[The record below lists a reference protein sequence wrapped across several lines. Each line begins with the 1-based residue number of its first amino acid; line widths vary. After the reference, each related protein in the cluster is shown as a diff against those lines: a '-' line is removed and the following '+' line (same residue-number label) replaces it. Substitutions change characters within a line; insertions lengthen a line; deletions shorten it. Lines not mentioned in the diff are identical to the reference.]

1 MAQLGLDPEAVRAL
15 ARKLE
20 QDAGTIEQIRSA
32 LGGQLQ
38 NVVWTGRD
46 SEQFREQWSN
56 THAPALT
63 RVIEALRE
71 AGAKANSNAAAQEQ
85 TSASL

>member
-1 MAQLGLDPEAVRAL
+1 MAQLGMDPEAVRAL
-15 ARKLE
+15 AQKLE

-38 NVVWTGRD
+38 NVVWTGND
-46 SEQFREQWSN
+46 SEQFRGEWDN

-63 RVIEALRE
+63 RVIEALRQ
-71 AGAKANSNAAAQEQ
+71 AGAKAKNNAAAQEQ